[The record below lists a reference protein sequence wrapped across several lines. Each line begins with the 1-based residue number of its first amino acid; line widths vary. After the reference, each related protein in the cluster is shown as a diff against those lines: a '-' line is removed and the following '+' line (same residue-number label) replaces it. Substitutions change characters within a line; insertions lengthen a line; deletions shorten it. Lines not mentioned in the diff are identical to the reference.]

1 MDILEAQHRK
11 IIIILV
17 VVILT
22 GGGVWMLKHFHPT
35 LFLGEPNFVVE
46 TEAAPPPS
54 STPPSTTPQP
64 EIVVHVMGA
73 VKSPGVYYLSTD
85 ARVHEAIEKAGGKTD
100 QADLH
105 SLNLAA
111 KIRDGEQIHVP
122 QIRQIPDVGQ
132 NAPLPSAARGQAI
145 PTSPSSA
152 ASPQPSVR
160 RSAPSDGSRININTA
175 TFQELQTVRGVGPTM
190 AQRIIEYR
198 QTSGRFA
205 TVDDLTNV
213 KGIGAKT
220 LEKIRDSITVY

>member
-22 GGGVWMLKHFHPT
+22 GGGYWMLKHFHPT

-46 TEAAPPPS
+46 TEAAPPPAP
-54 STPPSTTPQP
+54 TPKS
-64 EIVVHVMGA
+64 EIAVHVTGA
-73 VKSPGVYYLSTD
+73 VKLPGVYYLSTD

-100 QADLH
+100 QADVH

-111 KIRDGEQIHVP
+111 KIRDGQQIDVP
-122 QIRQIPDVGQ
+122 EIRQIPDVKQ
-132 NAPLPSAARGQAI
+132 HAPISNAAQEYTI
-145 PTSPSSA
+145 PTSPDLSVT
-152 ASPQPSVR
+152 PQPSVR
-160 RSAPSDGSRININTA
+160 RSAPSDGSYININTA
-175 TFQELQTVRGVGPTM
+175 TSQELQTLRGIGPTL

-198 QTSGRFA
+198 QTSGGFS

-213 KGIGAKT
+213 KGIEEKT
-220 LEKIRDSITVY
+220 LEKIRASIAAY

>member
-22 GGGVWMLKHFHPT
+22 GGGYWMLKHFHPT

-54 STPPSTTPQP
+54 PAPTPKS
-64 EIVVHVMGA
+64 EIAIHVTGA
-73 VKSPGVYYLSTD
+73 VKLPGVYYLSTD

-100 QADLH
+100 QADVH
-105 SLNLAA
+105 GLNLAA
-111 KIRDGEQIHVP
+111 KIRDGEQIYVP
-122 QIRQIPDVGQ
+122 EIHQIPDVGQ
-132 NAPLPSAARGQAI
+132 TI
-145 PTSPSSA
+145 PTSSSSA
-152 ASPQPSVR
+152 APPQPSVR
-160 RSAPSDGSRININTA
+160 RSASSNGSRININTA
-175 TFQELQTVRGVGPTM
+175 TFQELQTVRGIGPTM

-213 KGIGAKT
+213 KGIGEKT
-220 LEKIRDSITVY
+220 LEKIRHLVVVY

>member
-22 GGGVWMLKHFHPT
+22 GGGYWMLKHFHPT

-54 STPPSTTPQP
+54 PAPTPKS
-64 EIVVHVMGA
+64 EIAIHVTGA
-73 VKSPGVYYLSTD
+73 VKLPGVYYLSTD

-100 QADLH
+100 QADVH

-111 KIRDGEQIHVP
+111 KIRDGQQIDVP
-122 QIRQIPDVGQ
+122 EIRQIPDVKQ
-132 NAPLPSAARGQAI
+132 HVPISNAAQEYTI
-145 PTSPSSA
+145 PTSPDLSVT
-152 ASPQPSVR
+152 PQPSVR
-160 RSAPSDGSRININTA
+160 RSAPSDGSHININTA
-175 TFQELQTVRGVGPTM
+175 TSQELQTLRGIGPTL
-190 AQRIIEYR
+190 ARRIIEYR
-198 QTSGRFA
+198 QTSGGFS

-213 KGIGAKT
+213 KGIGEKT
-220 LEKIRDSITVY
+220 LEKIQASITAY